1 MAVSSFKNTEESELV
16 EYGIS
21 LSNERI
27 CWYIIFQW
35 KNKFGKEMKV
45 LYSIIIT
52 EAGSSIKNL

>member
-52 EAGSSIKNL
+52 EAGSSIKNF

>member
-52 EAGSSIKNL
+52 AAGSSIKNL